1 MLILS
6 RKIGES
12 IQIDHDVKIVV
23 LETKGKQ
30 VRLGIE
36 APAHVTVHRSEIY
49 DRIQKELKKKLEE
62 MEKEHKPEDGEDE

>member
-36 APAHVTVHRSEIY
+36 APDEVKVHRSEIY
-49 DRIQKELKKKLEE
+49 DRIQKELKKLEE

>member
-23 LETKGKQ
+23 LDTKGKQ

-36 APAHVTVHRSEIY
+36 APAHVKVHRSEIY
-49 DRIQKELKKKLEE
+49 DRIQKELKKLKE

>member
-6 RKIGES
+6 RKVGES

-23 LETKGKQ
+23 LETKGNQ

-36 APAHVTVHRSEIY
+36 APDEVKVHRSEIY
-49 DRIQKELKKKLEE
+49 DRIQKELKKLEE